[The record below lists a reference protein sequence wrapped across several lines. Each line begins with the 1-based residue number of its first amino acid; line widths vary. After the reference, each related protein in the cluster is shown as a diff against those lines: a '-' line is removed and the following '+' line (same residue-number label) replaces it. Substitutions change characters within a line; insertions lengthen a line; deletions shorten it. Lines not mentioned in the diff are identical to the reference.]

1 MFCRICGN
9 ELHEQAIVCPKCG
22 CAVDNIKPI
31 KKQGKETTSTI
42 SGAVKVLNYITVVLI
57 CAALTCFALSIVMAR
72 NWTYRWRLNYGTLLA
87 FFIVS
92 IASFG
97 TALSTFIL
105 SFKKETN
112 STRFVNDVLFIIST
126 SFLFVAIF
134 SLLD

>member
-72 NWTYRWRLNYGTLLA
+72 NWTYRWHLDYGTLLA

-126 SFLFVAIF
+126 SLLFVAIF